1 MPATPDAGVPLPP
14 SSVSQGGCD
23 IANGVGVGS
32 TAFGVAPGDPADR
45 QRRGGQ
51 LGSRAVSIDGLTDL
65 WGRLFGAQPDPPP
78 LLVVLTGVAAL
89 AVVLARLPWRI
100 ARNAI
105 TIAHEGGHALAALLT
120 GRKLRGIRLHSDT
133 SGLTLSAGRPT
144 GPGMAFTL
152 LAGYVTPSLLGLAGA
167 WLLGGNRITL
177 LLWVAVA
184 LLLAMLVMIRNIFG
198 ILSIVVT
205 TAVVFGVSWFAA
217 PQVQAAFAY
226 TAVWFLLIGGVRP
239 VGELQTLRRRG
250 RMPDSD
256 ADQLA
261 RLTRLP
267 GLFWVGVFALV
278 NLLALLIGAG
288 LLADLTFS
296 DFDLPV

>member
-1 MPATPDAGVPLPP
+1 M
-14 SSVSQGGCD
+14 S
-23 IANGVGVGS
+23 
-32 TAFGVAPGDPADR
+32 F
-45 QRRGGQ
+45 
-51 LGSRAVSIDGLTDL
+51 DGLVGIWD
-65 WGRLFGAQPDPPP
+65 RLFAAQPDPPP
-78 LLVVLTGVAAL
+78 LLVLLTGVVAL
-89 AVVLARLPWRI
+89 AVVLTRVPWRI

-152 LAGYVTPSLLGLAGA
+152 LAGYIAPSLIGLAGA

-177 LLWVAVA
+177 LLWVAVV
-184 LLLAMLVMIRNIFG
+184 LLLAMLVMIRNVFG

-205 TAVVFGVSWFAA
+205 TAVVFGVSWFAS

-226 TAVWFLLIGGVRP
+226 TGVWFLLLGGVRP
-239 VGELQTLRRRG
+239 VSELQTVRRRG
-250 RMPDSD
+250 QMPHSD

-261 RLTRLP
+261 WLTRVP
-267 GLFWVGVFALV
+267 GLVWVAVFAVV
-278 NLLALLIGAG
+278 NLCALVVGAALLASPFLGQV
-288 LLADLTFS
+288 
-296 DFDLPV
+296 DLPF